1 METARQLHKDRI
13 EATLTLLER
22 VLTGAVT
29 SRSALVAE
37 LQALYAARGIEP
49 FRGLSKEGVYD
60 KEIATVYLVGLYG
73 AAVLSPGDYDNI
85 FYTENKA
92 LEAVEIIK
100 SVTEVISPE
109 TKEELRKKTEE
120 VKGKSTEDK
129 VFRVLRLV
137 FTGAVLGYYPEIL
150 MVKAI
155 KTYETVY
162 PDLSE
167 RLVNYAAFYS
177 AYKIAEEIA
186 LGKIRNPDDLK
197 ILKYTYCLKLGFQKC
212 KPSDKLIAEVAGSI
226 YKVNKTLLTK
236 LFAKGALPKLG

>member
-13 EATLTLLER
+13 EAALTLLER

-37 LQALYAARGIEP
+37 LHALYAARGIEP

-73 AAVLSPGDYDNI
+73 AAVLNPGDYDNI
-85 FYTENKA
+85 FYIENKA

-109 TKEELRKKTEE
+109 TKEELKMKTEE

-137 FTGAVLGYYPEIL
+137 FTGTVLGYYPEIL

-155 KTYETVY
+155 KTYETAY